1 MHPDNAAELEQ
12 QPAGMGQFSRIIGVL
27 FEPKKTFED
36 IAQRPSFLVPL
47 LLIIVV
53 ALAYTSVM
61 AQRIGFERVVRQQVQ
76 NSEQFQQLPA
86 DQREQ
91 RIQMGVKFASVI
103 GYAASVVGPPLYWLV
118 ASGVLLGITAIMSAG
133 LKFKQ
138 IFAIMA
144 YAAVP
149 GILYMILTMVVMF
162 LKNPDEF
169 NIQNPLAFNP
179 AAFLDPL
186 QTSKFVYSLAS
197 SLDLF
202 SFWAIGL
209 IAIGLKAAAG
219 KRLSFGGA
227 LFAVLLPWALFVFV
241 KAAFA
246 GIGGR

>member
-1 MHPDNAAELEQ
+1 
-12 QPAGMGQFSRIIGVL
+12 
-27 FEPKKTFED
+27 
-36 IAQRPSFLVPL
+36 
-47 LLIIVV
+47 
-53 ALAYTSVM
+53 
-61 AQRIGFERVVRQQVQ
+61 
-76 NSEQFQQLPA
+76 
-86 DQREQ
+86 
-91 RIQMGVKFASVI
+91 
-103 GYAASVVGPPLYWLV
+103 
-118 ASGVLLGITAIMSAG
+118 
-133 LKFKQ
+133 
-138 IFAIMA
+138 
-144 YAAVP
+144 
-149 GILYMILTMVVMF
+149 MILTIVVMF

>member
-61 AQRIGFERVVRQQVQ
+61 AQRIGFERVVRQEVQ

-144 YAAVP
+144 YVAVP

-197 SLDLF
+197 SLD
-202 SFWAIGL
+202 
-209 IAIGLKAAAG
+209 
-219 KRLSFGGA
+219 
-227 LFAVLLPWALFVFV
+227 
-241 KAAFA
+241 
-246 GIGGR
+246 